1 MKNAKVIL
9 VSSFFALLVAAGVF
23 MVGNPWKQEVAV
35 RWSAYE
41 DHGDK
46 PGVEFV
52 LTEGTEG
59 TTGFLVVRDANN
71 YERIIERI
79 PMEVKRVASDEYLV
93 SFKVGKRIERL
104 SIKYR
109 ESADGKTRTATVR
122 DPDSP
127 VDSDAD
133 PEVLIFKPV
142 TGERAR

>member
-1 MKNAKVIL
+1 
-9 VSSFFALLVAAGVF
+9 
-23 MVGNPWKQEVAV
+23 MVGSPWKQEAAV

-79 PMEVKRVASDEYLV
+79 PMEVKRVASDEYFFPLR
-93 SFKVGKRIERL
+93 S
-104 SIKYR
+104 
-109 ESADGKTRTATVR
+109 ESGSK
-122 DPDSP
+122 
-127 VDSDAD
+127 
-133 PEVLIFKPV
+133 
-142 TGERAR
+142 G